1 MRELMTV
8 KSVDE
13 HYVYLS
19 LNVDKVACASCG
31 LSGSCS
37 IQNESSKKG
46 VFKIDKR
53 NVKQD
58 LLPLV
63 PGDLVV
69 VDFKYNPAILSL
81 IVYGIPLA
89 GFILGTLIGYLLK
102 FSDIVSFILAL
113 ALTGG
118 GAFLTRIY
126 DRKYKIEIIDVRRNT
141 VTINTGQLS

>member
-13 HYVYLS
+13 RYVYLS

-37 IQNESSKKG
+37 IQNESSKKV
-46 VFKIDKR
+46 VFKINKR
-53 NVKQD
+53 NVRQD

-141 VTINTGQLS
+141 VTLNTGQLS